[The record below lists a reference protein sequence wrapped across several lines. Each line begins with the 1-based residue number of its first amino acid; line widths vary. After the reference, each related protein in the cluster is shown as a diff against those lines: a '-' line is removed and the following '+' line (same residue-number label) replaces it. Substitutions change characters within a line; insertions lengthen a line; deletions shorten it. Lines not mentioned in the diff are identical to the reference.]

1 MSLHL
6 QAVVVSGAFLCLLL
20 FILCVSPNPSVY
32 VLLWSLLSLQEE
44 VPSSHCHSKQCYRR
58 YSGKVMSV
66 FKGRRGRPPKPLWV
80 RVPRVFLTLT
90 QDMEVD
96 SYSQTKLLESNSVVP
111 ESSLVGQKALY
122 MCKPSPVT
130 TSPSLKPVACVSSGD
145 CHPENH
151 KLRNRP
157 PLKKRRV
164 DMLDVD
170 TPSTYHSYCFT
181 NSVYSSFE
189 DVCVGFGD
197 TAQLSAVSVY
207 SSSVPLCAEKE
218 HCSEKQDK
226 CGAMETAITNANKI
240 GEVRSSCVHSGLTET
255 LLACTA
261 STAQRECKDVCLSSG
276 AHAVSLQSVVPHAVS
291 AVQDQHQD
299 DIPTDSLSVSI
310 SKETLGTLW
319 HSLNTKAPTVTVE
332 DKNVPD
338 TTMYHESRSM
348 SSFVADGTL
357 AKNSSS
363 SLVVS
368 VPVTPIHSPSNCHF
382 AKEDQNSVC
391 SVSLAE
397 VRHSALTI
405 LFAQ

>member
-6 QAVVVSGAFLCLLL
+6 QAVVVSVAFLCLLL
-20 FILCVSPNPSVY
+20 FILCVSPNPSFY
-32 VLLWSLLSLQEE
+32 VLLWSLLSQQEE
-44 VPSSHCHSKQCYRR
+44 VPSSHCHSKQCCRS

-80 RVPRVFLTLT
+80 RVPRAFLTLT
-90 QDMEVD
+90 QDMEMD
-96 SYSQTKLLESNSVVP
+96 SYSRTKLLESNTMVP

-130 TSPSLKPVACVSSGD
+130 TSPSPKPVACVSSGD

-151 KLRNRP
+151 ELRNRP

-170 TPSTYHSYCFT
+170 TSSTHHSYCFG
-181 NSVYSSFE
+181 NSVYSSFK
-189 DVCVGFGD
+189 DICVGFGD
-197 TAQLSAVSVY
+197 TAQFSAVSVY
-207 SSSVPLCAEKE
+207 PSSVPLCAEKE

-226 CGAMETAITNANKI
+226 CGAMETTITNANRI
-240 GEVRSSCVHSGLTET
+240 GKARSSCVQSGLTET
-255 LLACTA
+255 SLACTA
-261 STAQRECKDVCLSSG
+261 STAQRECKDVYLSSST
-276 AHAVSLQSVVPHAVS
+276 HAVSLQSVVPHAVS

-299 DIPTDSLSVSI
+299 AIPTDSLSVSI

-319 HSLNTKAPTVTVE
+319 HSLNTKAPTVVVE
-332 DKNVPD
+332 NKNVLD
-338 TTMYHESRSM
+338 TTMDHESHST
-348 SSFVADGTL
+348 SSFIADGTL
-357 AKNSSS
+357 EKNS

-368 VPVTPIHSPSNCHF
+368 VPVTPIHSPSNCHS
-382 AKEDQNSVC
+382 AKEGQNSVC
-391 SVSLAE
+391 GVSLAE
-397 VRHSALTI
+397 VRHFAVTI